1 MATQLNSDNYST
13 INEQMNSLLTSGAY
27 SGINATIYNDANKT
41 TIVSDINGPIQNR
54 KINQITHIAAHMTSL
69 GSQND
74 GSVSIVFS
82 DGTSI
87 TAVDGVNS
95 YYYELHGIIFQPRR
109 FGSA

>member
-1 MATQLNSDNYST
+1 MAQQLNTDNYST
-13 INEQMNSLLTSGAY
+13 INDQMNALLTSGAY

-41 TIVSDINGPIQNR
+41 TIVSDAHGLVQNR
-54 KINQITHIAAHMTSL
+54 KIAQITHIAAHTTSL

-82 DGTSI
+82 DGTTI

-95 YYYELHGIIFQPRR
+95 YFYELHGIIFQPRR